1 MAKILCT
8 GIATVDIINELESY
22 PQEDDEVRILS
33 QSITRGGNATN
44 TAVVLSRLGHQ
55 CFWAGTCITCPSKEH
70 AGDKDSQIIIDDL
83 EQHQVNTQYV
93 QFLSRGKV
101 PTSYITLSRA
111 TGSRTICHYRDL
123 AEYPFEA
130 FKQLPLEDFD
140 WFHFE
145 GRNIE
150 HTLKMMK
157 LCRKRL
163 PKVCISLE
171 IEKVRDNIETLIP
184 YADMVLFSKQYAQ
197 NSKTPH
203 ARSFCLEKNR
213 QYPQALIVCAWG
225 KAGAGAAF
233 KQVFYWQDGF
243 RVDTVDS
250 LGAGDV
256 FNAAMIHQQLKQ
268 QSIIQSL
275 QYACR
280 KAAEKCTKKGLI
292 T

>member
-8 GIATVDIINELESY
+8 GIATVDIINELASY
-22 PQEDDEVRILS
+22 PEEDDEVRILS
-33 QSITRGGNATN
+33 QSITRGGNASN
-44 TAVVLSRLGHQ
+44 TAVVLSNLGHQ
-55 CFWAGTCITCPSKEH
+55 CFWAGTCVTPLSEEK
-70 AGDKDSQIIIDDL
+70 AGDRDSRIIIDDL
-83 EQHQVNTQYV
+83 QQHQVNTQYV
-93 QFLSRGKV
+93 QFLDKGKV
-101 PTSYITLSRA
+101 PTSYISLSRA

-123 AEYPFEA
+123 AEYSFEA

-150 HTLKMMK
+150 HTLKMMQ
-157 LCRKRL
+157 LCRKCL
-163 PKVCISLE
+163 PEVRISLE

-197 NSKTPH
+197 NSQTPNAH
-203 ARSFCLEKNR
+203 SFCLEKNR

-233 KQVFYWQDGF
+233 KQDFYWQDGF

-268 QSIIQSL
+268 QSITQGL
-275 QYACR
+275 LYACR